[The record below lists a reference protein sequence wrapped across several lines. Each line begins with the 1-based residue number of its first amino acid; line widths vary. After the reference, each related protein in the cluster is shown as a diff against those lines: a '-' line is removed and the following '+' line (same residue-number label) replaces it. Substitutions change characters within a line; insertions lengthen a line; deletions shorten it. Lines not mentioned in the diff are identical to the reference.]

1 MLKKLE
7 KCYHQI
13 LESDFH
19 MYSLHEIKDRGYIPQ
34 KTQFLM
40 LAGGGIGLSKT
51 LLFNL
56 GDLKKLRV
64 IPNGGERYIR
74 PQRTYDLPVYNS
86 SMNVCRS
93 EEKYLRPTLHCDHHE
108 KEVIALAHQLGAYR
122 LSDYEFAENAFHFVK
137 ENMVLE
143 IMPFTPVGETIKRG
157 TGTCIHLISVFIALC
172 RAAGIKARYKM
183 FAMNMIKAWYDAVV
197 DVDPLVKKW
206 YDSMGYF
213 MIEGEGEALID
224 GKWTV
229 AHVGPKAERQAA
241 AGIPITKF
249 GEDSLG
255 TWFHAIPGS
264 IMYME
269 SIPFGLAGGIRFLNK
284 LAPGSMERVNISI
297 QKQIEHGKKIIEA
310 AGGLELYDKKARDK
324 KEIKNPNL
332 QLVTKKE
339 IVFT

>member
-1 MLKKLE
+1 
-7 KCYHQI
+7 
-13 LESDFH
+13 
-19 MYSLHEIKDRGYIPQ
+19 
-34 KTQFLM
+34 M
-40 LAGGGIGLSKT
+40 LAGGSIGLGKT

-56 GDLKKLRV
+56 NDLKKLRI

-74 PQRTYDLPVYNS
+74 PQRTYNLPVYNA
-86 SMNVCRS
+86 SMKVSKS
-93 EEKYLRPTLHCDHHE
+93 EEKYLRPTLYCNHHE
-108 KEVIALAHQLGAYR
+108 KEVIALAHQLGAYNLTDR
-122 LSDYEFAENAFHFVK
+122 EFTENAFHFVK
-137 ENMVLE
+137 ENMSLE
-143 IMPFTPVGETIKRG
+143 IMPFTSVGETIRRG

-213 MIEGEGEALID
+213 MIEGEGEAFID

-264 IMYME
+264 IMVME
-269 SIPFGLAGGIRFLNK
+269 SLPYGLASGIRFLNK

-297 QKQIEHGKKIIEA
+297 QKQISFGKKVIDE
-310 AGGLELYDKKARDK
+310 AGGLELYDKKAREK
-324 KEIKNPNL
+324 KEIKNPDL
-332 QLVTKKE
+332 ELVTREE